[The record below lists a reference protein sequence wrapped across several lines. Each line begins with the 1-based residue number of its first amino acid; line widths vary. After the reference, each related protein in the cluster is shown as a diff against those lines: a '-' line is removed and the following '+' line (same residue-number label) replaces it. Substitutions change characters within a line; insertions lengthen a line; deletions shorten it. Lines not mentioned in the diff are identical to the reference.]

1 MPRPEHRASD
11 ADRDRVAEVLREAHA
26 QGRIDSDELGERLDA
41 TYAARTY
48 ADLEA
53 VTHDLPPGGEPPAA
67 RQRPGT
73 PWPPL
78 PRGMPSGGQPAPWSS
93 TTGPPAVRNEQGLR
107 GAWAAWTVAVSVNV
121 VIWLLV
127 SISSGDALYFWP
139 MWVAG
144 PWGAVLLALTV
155 VHRRRR

>member
-1 MPRPEHRASD
+1 MPNPDHRASD
-11 ADRDRVAEVLREAHA
+11 ADRDRVAESLREAHA
-26 QGRIDSDELGERLDA
+26 LGRIDLDELGERLDA

-48 ADLEA
+48 ADLAA
-53 VTHDLPPGGEPPAA
+53 VTRDLPTSREPDATPEPPHVPWPASSRGEPPA
-67 RQRPGT
+67 
-73 PWPPL
+73 
-78 PRGMPSGGQPAPWSS
+78 GQPAPWSS
-93 TTGPPAVRNEQGLR
+93 TGPPAGRNERGLR

-127 SISSGDALYFWP
+127 SLSSGDALYFWP

-155 VHRRRR
+155 VHRRPG